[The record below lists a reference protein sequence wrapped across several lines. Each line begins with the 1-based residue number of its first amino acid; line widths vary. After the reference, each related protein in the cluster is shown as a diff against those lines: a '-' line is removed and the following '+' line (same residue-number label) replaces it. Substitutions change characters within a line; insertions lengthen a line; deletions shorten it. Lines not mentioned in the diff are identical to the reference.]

1 MVRSGDVHVPVQA
14 LDDDVPLHLDEL
26 IVGVLVSDQLL
37 NVLNGRLV
45 HVLLVALAGQEYT

>member
-37 NVLNGRLV
+37 NVLNGWLV